1 MPMCTLAKY
10 AEQLSHNAVTNEM
23 ANDFNIKANSS
34 GNAESYEIN
43 FLSKEYPCIGK
54 SRRV

>member
-1 MPMCTLAKY
+1 MCTLAKY
-10 AEQLSHNAVTNEM
+10 AEESSHNAVTNEM
-23 ANDFNIKANSS
+23 ANDFNIKANIS
-34 GNAESYEIN
+34 GNVESYETN